1 MVLHHIAH
9 CRRAQLSCE
18 VLRSLVALCCPSTP
32 CSPAPLFP
40 SAALRCAA
48 VLSPPRTQLWLS
60 ISVVRGGLRLKHENE
75 VLFCLARRRRM
86 ARLRAGVSDAAGSPA
101 AADPASSSNSVL
113 QRPTVPDIPPPTPS
127 TPCSSVSLGWQTATY
142 FNPAG
147 RDEHFVGHAPRGG
160 FCVKVGDYVTVKPDG
175 SRRDDVHIQEE
186 EWVAQV
192 RALAI
197 ADLLGPLVKLRWFIR
212 SRDLWLRQCSDTFT
226 SDYFKLAGENEL
238 FPLRHETITSG
249 DAIHEVI
256 AVERFDPASISLRAF
271 NDKTLY
277 YREGYYFE
285 RVLIADFYRLP
296 RDTVTLLCT
305 GSECTF
311 HGLYDPDEHK
321 MRYCHDCAMWFHIQC
336 MEESDVESP
345 TLPPYIQP
353 RNPSAAL
360 PVCQEAHDHWQN
372 LLRYPIQ
379 RGTHQIG
386 WLLSFEMLVSR
397 IRMQESTSGCPPDVN
412 SFLIANMPLAPHLAH
427 YLDTYLR
434 IFLNQP
440 PNPRFYSCPTC
451 DCYI

>member
-1 MVLHHIAH
+1 MSIVIPRNAVEWARVFAGARVADRIA
-9 CRRAQLSCE
+9 
-18 VLRSLVALCCPSTP
+18 V
-32 CSPAPLFP
+32 
-40 SAALRCAA
+40 
-48 VLSPPRTQLWLS
+48 
-60 ISVVRGGLRLKHENE
+60 
-75 VLFCLARRRRM
+75 
-86 ARLRAGVSDAAGSPA
+86 
-101 AADPASSSNSVL
+101 
-113 QRPTVPDIPPPTPS
+113 
-127 TPCSSVSLGWQTATY
+127 
-142 FNPAG
+142 
-147 RDEHFVGHAPRGG
+147 VGHAPRGG

-386 WLLSFEMLVSR
+386 WLLSFE
-397 IRMQESTSGCPPDVN
+397 I
-412 SFLIANMPLAPHLAH
+412 FLIANMPLAPHLAH